1 MLPDTTPARP
11 TRLRRAP
18 WPHAPRDTPAWP
30 ARLRRVPRPY
40 TPRDTPARSARLRRA
55 PQPCAPRDTPTR
67 PARLRNPRA
76 FGPEPKPRRPRGHGI
91 KLFPITTAV
100 VRLLR
105 RARRSLLELW
115 GLSRRSRRRSRLPRH
130 AGHHPRRSSRPR
142 RHAPFLP
149 GALREPPLRTHLYGW
164 ESESASR
171 PPVPRRSP
179 RISSSPWA
187 LPNLTTSPASMSPTS
202 LSAPM
207 ASSTSTN

>member
-1 MLPDTTPARP
+1 M
-11 TRLRRAP
+11 
-18 WPHAPRDTPAWP
+18 
-30 ARLRRVPRPY
+30 
-40 TPRDTPARSARLRRA
+40 
-55 PQPCAPRDTPTR
+55 
-67 PARLRNPRA
+67 
-76 FGPEPKPRRPRGHGI
+76 
-91 KLFPITTAV
+91 TTAV

-105 RARRSLLELW
+105 RARRPFIELW
-115 GLSRRSRRRSRLPRH
+115 GLSRRSRRGRQDLWSPRLPRH

-142 RHAPFLP
+142 RHASFVP

-179 RISSSPWA
+179 RRSSSPWA
-187 LPNLTTSPASMSPTS
+187 PPNLTTSRASMSPTS